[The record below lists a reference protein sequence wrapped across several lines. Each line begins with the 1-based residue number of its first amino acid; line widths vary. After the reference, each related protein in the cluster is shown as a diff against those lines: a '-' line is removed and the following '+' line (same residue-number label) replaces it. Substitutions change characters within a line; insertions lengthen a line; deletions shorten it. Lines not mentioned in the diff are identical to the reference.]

1 MFFYLFFNKQI
12 WKEYH
17 GKKDGIFAVI
27 EVKLINDV
35 TCANIQMNINIEGTL
50 ICKKLWTWC
59 IRTL

>member
-35 TCANIQMNINIEGTL
+35 TCTNIQMNINIERRL
-50 ICKKLWTWC
+50 ICKKL
-59 IRTL
+59 